1 MNRITICL
9 LALVVAAP
17 LFGQNP
23 PKTHLKVGDEA
34 PDFTLPS
41 TTGQTVKLSDF
52 RGKKNVIL
60 AFYPAAF
67 TGGCTKEMQAYQFNL
82 TQFEGAETQ
91 VFGVSTDNTPSK
103 KRFAEDLKV
112 SFPMLSDFAARKV
125 SKDYGL
131 LNAERGIANRATFVI
146 DKEGRIQHIEE
157 GTAAI
162 DVTGAANACTR
173 LAKK

>member
-1 MNRITICL
+1 MNRIAICL
-9 LALVVAAP
+9 VALITAGS

-41 TTGQTVKLSDF
+41 TTGETVKLSDF

-67 TGGCTKEMQAYQFNL
+67 TGGCTKEMQAYQFSL
-82 TQFEGAETQ
+82 TKFEGAETQ
-91 VFGVSTDNTPSK
+91 VFGVSTDNTPSQ

-125 SKDYGL
+125 SKDYGI
-131 LNAERGIANRATFVI
+131 LNADRGIASRATFVI